1 MLLVI
6 QELIKNDIFVR
17 MFFSILGLIVA
28 VVILGVSIWG
38 LVASI
43 RDRHKW
49 GDYYGVDP
57 IFWSFTGI
65 LVSIGL
71 IIFLPFCISKQS
83 KNREK
88 YDEWYE
94 TKYEEVIYDSIYSLN
109 LQNEVNGH
117 FILGCGNV
125 DTDSYY
131 YFYIKSVYDTYK
143 LEKLHSNNVLIKESN
158 ETPKILQVKEANSE
172 KVFTI
177 IYVPVGTIVESNY
190 NVG

>member
-6 QELIKNDIFVR
+6 QELNKDIIFIKL
-17 MFFSILGLIVA
+17 FFSVFGLVAAVGILA
-28 VVILGVSIWG
+28 VSIWG

-43 RDRHKW
+43 QERHIW
-49 GDYYGVDP
+49 GDYYNDDP

-65 LVSIGL
+65 LVSIGF

-83 KNREK
+83 KNRKK

-109 LQNEVNGH
+109 LQNEVSGYFVLGH
-117 FILGCGNV
+117 GNV

-158 ETPKILQVKEANSE
+158 ETPKIVQVKEANSD

-177 IYVPVGTIVESNY
+177 ICVPVGTVVESNY
-190 NVG
+190 NIG